1 MDRIPPSS
9 PTIDLPEG
17 YRFERHGVLGSTN
30 DEAFARARAGDPG
43 KLWVLAD
50 EQSQGRGRQGRAWTS
65 RPGNFYGT
73 LLLRAPC
80 APALSPQLGFVAG
93 VALHEAMSRL
103 TGLDRTGQNRGRLA
117 LKWPNDLLLDG
128 AKLAGI
134 LVEGTNL
141 PEAGGLAVVVGIGVN
156 LAHHPQDT
164 PYPAT
169 DCAQAGFVISPLA
182 LLSTL
187 SRTFADALSR
197 WNAGQGFPGL
207 RQDWLARAGG
217 VGETIV
223 VRRHDGERRGLF
235 RDLDADGRLLLD
247 TDGAITVIQAG
258 DVFLPGMLARP
269 MHENTVENESSQ
281 TPEPHRSEQRTN

>member
-9 PTIDLPEG
+9 LTVALPEG

-80 APALSPQLGFVAG
+80 PPALSPQLGFVAG
-93 VALHEAMSRL
+93 VALHEAVSRL
-103 TGLDRTGQNRGRLA
+103 TGLNRTGQQPGRLA

-128 AKLAGI
+128 AKIAGI
-134 LVEGTNL
+134 LVEGDE
-141 PEAGGLAVVVGIGVN
+141 PADAGELAVVVGIGVN
-156 LAHHPQDT
+156 LAHHPKDT
-164 PYPAT
+164 PYRAT
-169 DCAQAGFVISPLA
+169 DCAEAGFVIQPLS
-182 LLSTL
+182 LLSML
-187 SRTFADALSR
+187 ARTFADALSR
-197 WNAGQGFPGL
+197 WNAGQGFPAS
-207 RQDWLARAGG
+207 RQEWLARAGG

-235 RDLDADGRLLLD
+235 RDLDPDGRLLLD
-247 TDGAITVIQAG
+247 NDGA
-258 DVFLPGMLARP
+258 
-269 MHENTVENESSQ
+269 
-281 TPEPHRSEQRTN
+281 TP